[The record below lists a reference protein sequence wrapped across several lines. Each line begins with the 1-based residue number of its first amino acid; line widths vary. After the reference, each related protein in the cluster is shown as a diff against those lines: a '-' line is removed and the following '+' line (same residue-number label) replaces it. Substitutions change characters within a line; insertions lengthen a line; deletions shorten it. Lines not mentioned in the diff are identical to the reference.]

1 MPAPATL
8 DTKRKNRCLLKK
20 VMGARQGKTQFTR
33 EDYEK
38 IMKNTTMSKE
48 QIMVWEK
55 NFRRRHVKKS
65 GGYLEE
71 SVDSSLPIGR
81 VRRIWGIGN
90 NMNRAFFKALV
101 EFDNIKPNARMREL
115 LYVEAAIDTKK
126 NRTTFLLC
134 FQAQVEMK
142 ALYLYMT
149 SLGAKGVDFNSFS
162 VGSASNAGTARAL
175 YYMRNEAPTSGN
187 PLEIRFRHG
196 HLPEA
201 IETKLQTMTVEL
213 CVRAEMERRI
223 ENGKL
228 PKKAKVDA
236 MRADD
241 SDDDEEAQVES
252 DEEEEEVESEE
263 EEVQDEVVEEEE
275 EEEAEE
281 EEEDEE
287 EVAEEEEELSEIELM
302 RKLLGL
308 YGTTMTEVKVQNRL
322 LIGNYDALQKQNEV
336 LVVTNDTT
344 LHRNQKLTEQLARL
358 SRKYTKAKEELDHW
372 EHSFFPIADESFRFF
387 QQFRMAAKER
397 KETLVAFQGLIANI
411 KNMDHDEDDNV
422 KSKKRLVREIQG
434 IRAELV
440 RLQPA
445 LEASVELMRKDRAN
459 ARAHDAVV
467 Q

>member
-1 MPAPATL
+1 MSVE
-8 DTKRKNRCLLKK
+8 DKNGSIDWFHDVVLPK
-20 VMGARQGKTQFTR
+20 GKA
-33 EDYEK
+33 
-38 IMKNTTMSKE
+38 
-48 QIMVWEK
+48 
-55 NFRRRHVKKS
+55 
-65 GGYLEE
+65 
-71 SVDSSLPIGR
+71 
-81 VRRIWGIGN
+81 RRIWGNGS
-90 NMNRAFFKALV
+90 NMDKALFESFIV
-101 EFDNIKPNARMREL
+101 FKGVQLNARIREL
-115 LYVEAAIDTKK
+115 NFITAAIDVKK
-126 NRTTFLLC
+126 NNNASYVMV
-134 FQAQVEMK
+134 FQAQVEYKLLAQQMYK
-142 ALYLYMT
+142 
-149 SLGAKGVDFNSFS
+149 LGARNLTFTKFVEGV
-162 VGSASNAGTARAL
+162 ASQKNTARAMQ
-175 YYMRNEAPTSGN
+175 YVQKEAPTSGSRTESRFSYGEV
-187 PLEIRFRHG
+187 PHAIATRLLE
-196 HLPEA
+196 LE
-201 IETKLQTMTVEL
+201 K
-213 CVRAEMERRI
+213 EMAYKGEVKRLI
-223 ENGKL
+223 GTGVL
-228 PKKAKVDA
+228 PKNTRFVPTNARLAMVD
-236 MRADD
+236 
-241 SDDDEEAQVES
+241 SDEEAQVES

-287 EVAEEEEELSEIELM
+287 EVAEEEEEELSEMELM

-422 KSKKRLVREIQG
+422 KTKKRLVSEIRG

-459 ARAHDAVV
+459 FLAAPAARAHDAVV
-467 Q
+467 QQSIANGEV